1 MQKGTTI
8 TLQQGTY
15 TLLDSLARGGQGT
28 IWKVMDD
35 MGQHY
40 ALKVVNRY
48 KIESSRKILH
58 TAEEMSRLNYYAEAE
73 IDFLTSLNN
82 SLTQHIVTCL
92 DHGTVQQEGYSLP
105 AFIMPFYQQ
114 EDLAIRIKS
123 LQDKDESIDPQ
134 LWLRW
139 FYQLMLAL
147 QSIQIASKSDHL
159 LVHRDLK
166 PSNCLLDDN
175 NDLLLI
181 DFGIVRESNKTGTT
195 SIVYSYDNCAPEQ
208 RLAHYETE
216 DGKPH
221 YYITPAV
228 DIYSAAVVMHEMIA
242 GGTRAQKELN
252 KEETKRLHDRALH
265 KLNKKT
271 KGKVGK
277 LGKVGGLTEKEH
289 LNLQQTLSD
298 LFNLP
303 SKEKKGKTMAL
314 RQPALPNYEQI
325 GKDAANLVADML
337 APWPD
342 DRPDVSAIL
351 QRLDK
356 LKETL
361 QPELQQLSFSKEKLS
376 VFIGQSLLVN
386 FVVKGKGLGLPDTLS
401 WLQISLDQS
410 PLEEQAKI
418 KSINAHTFQLQL
430 PVFSE
435 LRQHNLRL
443 STQLFEQE
451 QHADVTIEVLPDAQY
466 LWTTNKRLTALK
478 MELRPEWLDKWELEA
493 NDVIEKYPL
502 LAALEQLQQHYPE
515 QLADL
520 QARYK
525 RINTPIDNN
534 PVATKKII
542 SIILSLGLIGAG
554 VGINWENIFGGQNNA
569 GAKNPHITSAPI
581 TNQAVNTA
589 NKPIPIPAL
598 TDKPK
603 VKLLPSLTTIKTGF
617 ESTDIQ
623 AQRKA
628 WRELKL
634 ILAQNKDYQSAIT
647 LKEEYENQTAK
658 WNKSENS
665 DLKKR
670 AFIRLQAM
678 AEEGEMKAQYLLA
691 LRYLKENNITK
702 GKLWTKKAADQGHQT
717 AIKTLQNLESM

>member
-1 MQKGTTI
+1 MQKGNTI

-15 TLLDSLARGGQGT
+15 TLLESLARGGQGT
-28 IWKVMDD
+28 IWKVMNDKN
-35 MGQHY
+35 QHY

-48 KIESSRKILH
+48 KIESSRKTLH

-73 IDFLTSLNN
+73 IEFLTSLDN

-92 DHGTVQQEGYSLP
+92 DHGTVQQKGYNLP

-114 EDLAIRIKS
+114 EDLAVRIKS

-289 LNLQQTLSD
+289 LNLQQSLSD

-303 SKEKKGKTMAL
+303 PKEKKGKTMAL
-314 RQPALPNYEQI
+314 RQPALPNHEQI
-325 GKDAANLVADML
+325 GKDAANLIADML

-342 DRPDVSAIL
+342 DRPDVSTIL
-351 QRLDK
+351 QRLDR

-361 QPELQQLSFSKEKLS
+361 QPELQQLSFKKEKLS
-376 VFIGQSLLVN
+376 VFIGQSLLVD
-386 FVVKGKGLGLPDTLS
+386 FVVKGKGLPNTLS
-401 WLQISLDQS
+401 WLQISLDQN
-410 PLEEQAKI
+410 PLEKQAKI
-418 KSINAHTFQLQL
+418 KSINTHTFQLQL

-435 LRQHNLRL
+435 LRQHSLRL

-451 QHADVTIEVLPDAQY
+451 QRTDATIEVLPDAYY
-466 LWTTNKRLTALK
+466 LWTINDRLMALK
-478 MELRPEWLDKWELEA
+478 MELRPEWLDEWEQEA
-493 NDVIEKYPL
+493 NDVVKKYPL

-525 RINTPIDNN
+525 RINTPIT
-534 PVATKKII
+534 PPPMPTKKIL
-542 SIILSLGLIGAG
+542 SIILSLGLLSIVVG
-554 VGINWENIFGGQNNA
+554 VAMNWDNIFGGPNKA
-569 GAKNPHITSAPI
+569 GEKPPHIVPPPI
-581 TNQAVNTA
+581 TERAVNTTA
-589 NKPIPIPAL
+589 NKPTPTL

-603 VKLLPSLTTIKTGF
+603 VKLLPSLTSIKTGF
-617 ESTDIQ
+617 ESTDVQ

-634 ILAQNKDYQSAIT
+634 ILVESKDYQAAIT
-647 LKEEYENQTAK
+647 LKEDYENKTAK

-670 AFIRLQAM
+670 AFIHLQAM

-702 GKLWTKKAADQGHQT
+702 GKYWTKKAADQGHKT